1 VIKHSRTPNRSKHRA
16 AQPDNEDF
24 QVHRHPPR
32 LVAGQPVGRRTA
44 LRLILKVEIAERL
57 PARVFDDQRLGVQ

>member
-24 QVHRHPPR
+24 QVHPIRRASSRVSR
-32 LVAGQPVGRRTA
+32 LVEASGNWFSGQITLRTDFFYRRS
-44 LRLILKVEIAERL
+44 R
-57 PARVFDDQRLGVQ
+57 